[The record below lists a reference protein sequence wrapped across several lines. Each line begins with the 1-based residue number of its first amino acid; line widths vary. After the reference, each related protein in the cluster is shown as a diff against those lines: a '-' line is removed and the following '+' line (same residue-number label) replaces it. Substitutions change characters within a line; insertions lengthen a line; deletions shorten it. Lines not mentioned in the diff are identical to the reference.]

1 MGGKVTQFSRILPR
15 TPVKIVVEPGYL
27 AVEAVSVPGIL
38 EAVTGIPASRLRKT
52 GRLTVFPVAL
62 SFPAGGACKGK
73 DGVMCA
79 YNGRMGVSLRRLGAC
94 LSAFC
99 RFVTLLGCA

>member
-15 TPVKIVVEPGYL
+15 TPVKIVVEPGCL
-27 AVEAVSVPGIL
+27 AAEAVSVPGIL
-38 EAVTGIPASRLRKT
+38 EAVTGLPASRLGKT

-62 SFPAGGACKGK
+62 SFPAGGACKGT
-73 DGVMCA
+73 DGVACA
-79 YNGRMGVSLRRLGAC
+79 YNGRMGVFLRRLGAC
-94 LSAFC
+94 LSAFR